1 MHNNRIIG
9 SFLVIIA
16 SLFYGVMPAITQKA
30 IALGLSVETILSGRY
45 LLGTVLI
52 WLYILLKK
60 RDVQVGRN
68 NMAFLLF
75 IGCIMFVC
83 TVLMSESY
91 KHIPGAVAAILV
103 FLYVAIVVVLEIIM
117 GREKV
122 QRFRMIC
129 LSFALV
135 GMIAVVWT
143 PEGGTKL
150 SFLGISLALAAG
162 FTYALSAVAMAAGCL
177 AVVSA
182 EVVMG
187 YAYLVPMLFN
197 SIRCIAAGLPL
208 FPGEPAQWACILLLG
223 FGSGFIAPVAFCQA
237 IKLIGASDAALINTM
252 EPLVAY
258 LAGIIIMSDHISWNA
273 TLGGVLI
280 AGSILFLNLSKKKQ
294 IEKEKISS

>member
-1 MHNNRIIG
+1 
-9 SFLVIIA
+9 
-16 SLFYGVMPAITQKA
+16 MPAITQKA

-197 SIRCIAAGLPL
+197 SIRCIAAGLAL

>member
-197 SIRCIAAGLPL
+197 SIRCIAAGLAL